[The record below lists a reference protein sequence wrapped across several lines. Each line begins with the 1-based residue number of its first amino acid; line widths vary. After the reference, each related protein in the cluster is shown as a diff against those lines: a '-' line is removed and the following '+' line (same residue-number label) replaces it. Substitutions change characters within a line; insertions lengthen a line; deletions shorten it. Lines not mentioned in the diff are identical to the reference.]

1 PIDTPVAW
9 LDRDGAVL
17 EPRSPVMI
25 PAMPPSR
32 TLPRSLVML
41 PKKPLDDCIWVDC
54 LGYFCFE

>member
-1 PIDTPVAW
+1 MAW

-32 TLPRSLVML
+32 TPPRSMVML
-41 PKKPLDDCIWVDC
+41 PKKPLDDCIGADC
-54 LGYFCFE
+54 LGLLLF